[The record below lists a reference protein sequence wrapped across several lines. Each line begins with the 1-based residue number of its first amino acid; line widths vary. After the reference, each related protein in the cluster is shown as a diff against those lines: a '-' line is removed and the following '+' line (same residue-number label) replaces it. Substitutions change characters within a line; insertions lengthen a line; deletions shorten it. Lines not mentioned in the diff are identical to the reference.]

1 MVAGVGAPE
10 GTGAERTNIVRAA
23 AVAAFIAVAVYAN
36 SLSNGLVYDDRTVVV
51 RNEAVRHPFGWR
63 ALLLTSSWAPDAQVI
78 IAYRPLTTW
87 TFALNYAAHGDGP
100 FGYHLVNVLAHA
112 GVSALVVALAAAF
125 GLSATAAGL
134 AGALFAVHP
143 IHTEAVGNVVGRAEI
158 LAAGL
163 TLLALLWQRRCAAAG
178 WTLSAGASSIL
189 ACALAML
196 AKEQA
201 IALAALAPLA
211 DLALLD
217 GGSPRLFLRRLR
229 GRRALFYLALAA
241 VTACYLLLRTAALG
255 HVAGSRETIGFWM
268 NPAASAPTPRRV
280 LTALKVL
287 AVAIKLLILP
297 VGLSAD
303 YSFRQ
308 ISVVTSA
315 GEPGALAG
323 ILVAAGLA
331 LLAAVLWRR
340 QRVAFVWLGLSLLTY
355 GVVSN
360 LCIPIG
366 TIFAER
372 LLYLPSVGFCA
383 LVVMAL
389 ARPSGRWRRVAA
401 AVLLVGWGALTV
413 QRNPV
418 WHDQLGFAEALAADA
433 PDSSHAH
440 HVLGTTYA
448 ALGRDQEAL
457 TELAR
462 ATAILPDNVGS
473 LYNAAVIHQRRNEA
487 DEALALYRRLTDVDP
502 GYFAAWVNSATIQEN
517 LGAYGPALDAAQRA
531 VALRPTAFE
540 GYVVT
545 GVALRG
551 LGRLDEAQ
559 SAFEQALRLVP
570 GQPEALLGLATT
582 AAERKDIVLAT
593 SAFEHLV
600 NISPSRDAYQGLVSS
615 YRQAGR
621 GEDAA
626 RAVRAA
632 RERFPDD
639 PSFTP

>member
-1 MVAGVGAPE
+1 VVAGGG
-10 GTGAERTNIVRAA
+10 GTDAERTSIVRAA
-23 AVAAFIAVAVYAN
+23 AVAAFLAIAVSAN
-36 SLSNGLVYDDRTVVV
+36 SLSNGLVYDDRTVVA

-63 ALLLTSSWAPDAQVI
+63 TLLLSSWEPDAQTI
-78 IAYRPLTTW
+78 ITYRPLTTW
-87 TFALNYAAHGDGP
+87 TFALNWAAHGDRP

-134 AGALFAVHP
+134 VGALFAVHP
-143 IHTEAVGNVVGRAEI
+143 IHTEAVANVVGRAEI

-163 TLLALLWQRRCAAAG
+163 TLLALLLQRRCAAAG
-178 WTLSAGASSIL
+178 WTLSAGASSVL

-196 AKEQA
+196 AKEEA
-201 IALAALAPLA
+201 IVLPALAPLA
-211 DLALLD
+211 DLVLLD
-217 GGSPRLFLRRLR
+217 RGSPRLFLRRLR
-229 GRRALFYLALAA
+229 GRRALFYLAVVAVAA
-241 VTACYLLLRTAALG
+241 GYLLLRTAALG
-255 HVAGSRETIGFWM
+255 RVTGARETVGFWM
-268 NPAASAPTPRRV
+268 NPAASAATPHRV
-280 LTALKVL
+280 LTALEVL
-287 AVAIKLLILP
+287 ALAIKLLVLP

-308 ISVVTSA
+308 LPVVTSA

-323 ILVAAGLA
+323 ILATAGLA

-340 QRVAFVWLGLSLLTY
+340 QPVAFLWLGLSLLTY

-360 LCIPIG
+360 LLIPIG

-383 LVVMAL
+383 LLAMAL
-389 ARPSGRWRRVAA
+389 ARLHGGWPRVAA

-413 QRNPV
+413 ERNPV

-462 ATAILPDNVGS
+462 AIVILPDNVGS
-473 LYNAAVIHQRRNEA
+473 LYNAAVIHQQRNEA
-487 DEALALYRRLTDVDP
+487 DEALALYRRVTDLDP
-502 GYFAAWVNSATIQEN
+502 RYFPAWVNSATVHES

-531 VALRPTAFE
+531 VSLRPGAFE

-582 AAERKDIVLAT
+582 AAERRDIVLAT
-593 SAFEHLV
+593 SAFERLV
-600 NISPSRDAYQGLVSS
+600 QISPSRDAYRGLVSS

-621 GEDAA
+621 EDDAA
-626 RAVRAA
+626 RAAEAA
-632 RERFPDD
+632 REHFPDD